1 MGAPTRARYLRRKN
15 ATTAWGVGLLFAI
28 VFTAGMSLWLGEF
41 LTSGRHVNPAQ
52 VVVNLIKGDSTFAVP
67 RIWGFVIV
75 VLFLVGQLLLVLWV
89 RSKMTRPAWVDVA
102 ATHMGSSKEL
112 QVFSEK
118 AARQKA
124 VQLNVIS
131 KDKKAVKK
139 EFKGIPN
146 ADGSPKTV
154 PNCSVGQFMGVLVSG
169 GTRLY
174 ASYEDVGLIF
184 AGPRTGK
191 TSSYSIPLVLNAPGA
206 VVATENK
213 RGLHDHTRGI
223 REQVG
228 RVFVFDPQKIVGEKS
243 TWWWNPLS
251 TITNGSEANS
261 LAEHFASGSRSP
273 QAGPPDA
280 FFHPRAITLLK
291 ALLLAAALGGYCLR
305 DVQRWLA
312 NPDTEESEPY
322 VALKASTFPEVLNEF
337 SGVLAADSG
346 EKTGVFSTAQ
356 TMTACLADQE
366 MAAWVN
372 PVLDASGHDSR
383 VHFDPD
389 LFITGSNT
397 LYSLSRDTAG
407 SAAPLVTALTVAVC
421 EAGQRL
427 AKVSAQG
434 RLAKP
439 LSVILD
445 EAANVCR
452 WKDLPQLYSY
462 FGSQGIL
469 LVTILQ
475 SYPQGAGVWGELGM
489 DALMSASNWKIYAG
503 GNVPG
508 KLLTSLVDSIGSY
521 YYTTPGTPASKGSPR
536 GIAQEHEAKIFDAAE
551 LQALPKGRAILTST
565 GQRAALLRTVPWMA
579 GPYKDGVEAS
589 VKKFDPQGEE
599 TLKKARQEILA
610 QRKDPD
616 RVGVPV

>member
-15 ATTAWGVGLLFAI
+15 ATTKWGVGALFVL
-28 VFTAGMSLWLGEF
+28 VFTLGTSFWLGEF
-41 LTSGRHVNPAQ
+41 LTSGRHINPAQ
-52 VVVNLIKGDSTFAVP
+52 VVADLIKGKSTFGGQ
-67 RIWGFVIV
+67 RIWAFVLVVVFLVV
-75 VLFLVGQLLLVLWV
+75 VLVLVLWV
-89 RSKMTRPAWVDVA
+89 RSKLTRPAWVDVA
-102 ATHMGSSKEL
+102 ASHMGSAKEL
-112 QVFSEK
+112 AVFSEK

-124 VQLNVIS
+124 IALNVLS
-131 KDKKAVKK
+131 KDKKAAKK
-139 EFKGIPN
+139 ELQGITN
-146 ADGSPKTV
+146 ADGSPTMD
-154 PNCSVGQFMGVLVSG
+154 PNSHVGQFLGVLVSG
-169 GTRLY
+169 GNRLY

-213 RGLHDHTRGI
+213 RGLHDHTRGV
-223 REQVG
+223 RENVG
-228 RVFVFDPQKIVGEKS
+228 RVFVFDPQKIVGEES
-243 TWWWNPLS
+243 SWWWNPLS
-251 TITNGSEANS
+251 TITNGPEANS

-322 VALKASTFPEVLNEF
+322 VALKNSRFPEVLNEF
-337 SGVLAADSG
+337 SGILAADSG

-366 MAAWVN
+366 MASWVN
-372 PVLDASGHDSR
+372 PVLDANGQDNR
-383 VHFDPD
+383 VHFNPD

-427 AKVSAQG
+427 AKASAQG

-489 DALMSASNWKIYAG
+489 DALMSAANWKIYAG

-521 YYTTPGTPASKGSPR
+521 YYTTPGTPASNGSPR

-579 GPYKDGVEAS
+579 GLHSEGVQAS
-589 VKKFDPQGEE
+589 VKKFDPQGEA
-599 TLKKARQEILA
+599 TLKKAMEELTA

-616 RVGVPV
+616 RVGVAV